1 MTALATSDR
10 YRFVIREADRL
21 SMAVGM
27 LTNEDRG
34 RAGRFR
40 DLALPHLDD
49 VYTLARYLLG
59 NATDAD
65 DAVQECYLRAYR
77 HFDTYRGPQIR
88 PWLFAILRNVCHSAR
103 ARAAAAP
110 LPAGSMAEG
119 IDEAAVPVWNE
130 TAETPENAILRRHDA
145 DTIRGLVAALPS
157 PFREVIVLR
166 EIDDLSYREIA
177 DVVGAPVGTVMSR
190 LARARAMLRAAWLA
204 ADGKEQ
210 RQ

>member
-1 MTALATSDR
+1 
-10 YRFVIREADRL
+10 
-21 SMAVGM
+21 MAGDM
-27 LTNEDRG
+27 RAGEDRG

-59 NATDAD
+59 SAADAD

-77 HFDTYRGPQIR
+77 HFDTYRGPQIK

-110 LPAGSMAEG
+110 QSAGSMAEG
-119 IDEAAVPVWNE
+119 IDEAAVPVWSE
-130 TAETPENAILRRHDA
+130 TAETPENAILRRHAA

-157 PFREVIVLR
+157 SFREVIVLR
-166 EIDDLSYREIA
+166 ELDDLSYREIA

-204 ADGKEQ
+204 ADGKE
-210 RQ
+210 

>member
-1 MTALATSDR
+1 MKAVAGIDR
-10 YRFVIREADRL
+10 YRFADREVERL
-21 SMAVGM
+21 SMTGAM
-27 LTNEDRG
+27 RADEDGG

-40 DLALPHLDD
+40 ALALPHIDD

-59 NATDAD
+59 SAADAD

-77 HFDTYRGPQIR
+77 HFDTYRGPQIK

-103 ARAAAAP
+103 ARAASAP
-110 LPAGSMAEG
+110 QPAGSMAED

-130 TAETPENAILRRHDA
+130 TPETPESAIVRRHDA
-145 DTIRGLVAALPS
+145 DTIRNLVAGLPS

-177 DVVGAPVGTVMSR
+177 DVVGVPVGTVMSR
-190 LARARAMLRAAWLA
+190 LARARAMLRTAWLA
-204 ADGKEQ
+204 ADGKEPQ
-210 RQ
+210 